1 MALARLS
8 RLSLNVLKES
18 AVKDVK
24 FRGSAL
30 HQIRSVVYSENG
42 GILPMPEKVAWGLP
56 KVLLVVGASVYVGG
70 TISKNGAAF
79 LEEHDIFVPDEDD
92 D

>member
-1 MALARLS
+1 MALMRLS
-8 RLSLNVLKES
+8 RLPINVLREPVIKS
-18 AVKDVK
+18 VKLRNLAVN
-24 FRGSAL
+24 
-30 HQIRSVVYSENG
+30 QTRSVVYSESG
-42 GILPMPEKVAWGLP
+42 AILSKPDRVPWGLL
-56 KVLLVVGASVYVGG
+56 KVLVVVFASVYVGG